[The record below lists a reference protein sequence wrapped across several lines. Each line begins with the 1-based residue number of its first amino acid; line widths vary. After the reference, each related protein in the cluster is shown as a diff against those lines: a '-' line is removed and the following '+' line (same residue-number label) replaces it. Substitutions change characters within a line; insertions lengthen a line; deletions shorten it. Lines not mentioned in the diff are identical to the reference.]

1 MYTIVMDTRATFNNG
16 QLWSYIEVEG
26 TANNNIL
33 KLNLLTKTCQTSWH
47 FHDNTFF
54 LRYFPKDNFEANIK
68 I

>member
-16 QLWSYIEVEG
+16 QLWFYIEMEG
-26 TANNNIL
+26 TANNNML

-47 FHDNTFF
+47 FHGNTFF
-54 LRYFPKDNFEANIK
+54 LGHFPKDNFEANIK